1 MLACQRDLF
10 EIPEDVVYLNCAYMS
25 PFLRSVR
32 AMGEK
37 AVARKSQ
44 PWNIHARD
52 FFEEA
57 ETLRQ
62 LFAQLIGAD
71 ADGIALVPAASY
83 GISVAAANLPL
94 EKQQRIVLLEDQF
107 PSNVYQWQ
115 EVASRS
121 GAIVDTIER
130 PQDGDWTRA
139 VLQHIDDQTR
149 IVAIPNCHW
158 TDGSIVDL
166 QRVGVRTREVG
177 AALVVDA
184 TQSLGAY
191 PLNVTDVQADFL
203 VSAAY
208 KWLLGPYS
216 LGFLYVA
223 PQHRQGTPIEFPW
236 INREGS
242 EDFAQLVNY
251 RSTFQPGAR
260 RFDVGERSNFI
271 LLPMAIVALQQILQ
285 WGVLVIDITLR
296 ELTTQ
301 IEHEAMN
308 LGFQTVAAHH
318 RVGHMIGLRHPSGL
332 PVHLAEE
339 LTKKNVFVSIRGQ
352 SIRVSPYLYNTL
364 GDIDQLFRVLA
375 SIMLASN
382 GSGE

>member
-32 AMGEK
+32 EMGEK

-44 PWNIHARD
+44 PWNIHAND

-94 EKQQRIVLLEDQF
+94 EKQQRIVLLDDQF

-130 PQDGDWTRA
+130 PQDGDWTSA
-139 VLQHIDDQTR
+139 VLQHIDHQTR

-166 QRVGVRTREVG
+166 QQVGVRTREVG

-191 PLNVTDVQADFL
+191 PLNVTDVQPDFL

-216 LGFLYVA
+216 LGFLYAA

-285 WGVLVIDITLR
+285 WGVPVIDITLR
-296 ELTTQ
+296 ELTAQ
-301 IEHEAMN
+301 IEHEAVN
-308 LGFQTVAAHH
+308 LGLQTVAAHY

-364 GDIDQLFRVLA
+364 EDINQLFRVLA
-375 SIMLASN
+375 SLMPASSN
-382 GSGE
+382 SK

>member
-1 MLACQRDLF
+1 MLACQRNLF

-32 AMGEK
+32 EMGEK
-37 AVARKSQ
+37 AVGRKSQ
-44 PWNIHARD
+44 PWNIHAND

-83 GISVAAANLPL
+83 GVSVAAANLPL
-94 EKQQRIVLLEDQF
+94 EKQQRIILLDEQF

-115 EVASRS
+115 EMASRS

-130 PQDGDWTRA
+130 PQDGDWTSA
-139 VLQHIDDQTR
+139 VLQHIDDQTK

-166 QRVGVRTREVG
+166 QRVGVRTRAVG

-191 PLNVTDVQADFL
+191 PFNVTDVQPDFL

-223 PQHRQGTPIEFPW
+223 PQHRQGIPIEFPW

-285 WGVLVIDITLR
+285 WGVPMVDITLR
-296 ELTTQ
+296 ELTAQ
-301 IEHEAMN
+301 IEHEAMK
-308 LGFQTVAAHH
+308 LGFQTVATHH

-352 SIRVSPYLYNTL
+352 SIRISPYLYNTFE
-364 GDIDQLFRVLA
+364 DIDQLFRVLT
-375 SIMLASN
+375 SLIPTSSN
-382 GSGE
+382 SK

>member
-32 AMGEK
+32 ETGEK

-44 PWNIHARD
+44 PWNIHAYD

-57 ETLRQ
+57 ETLRH

-94 EKQQRIVLLEDQF
+94 EKQQRIVLLDDQF

-121 GAIVDTIER
+121 GAIVETIER

-166 QRVGVRTREVG
+166 QRVGVRTRAVG

-191 PLNVTDVQADFL
+191 PLNVTDVQPDFL

-223 PQHRQGTPIEFPW
+223 PRHRQGTPIEFPW

-285 WGVLVIDITLR
+285 WGVPMIDITLR

-308 LGFQTVAAHH
+308 LGLQTAAAHY

-364 GDIDQLFRVLA
+364 EDIDQLFRVLA
-375 SIMLASN
+375 SLMPTSN
-382 GSGE
+382 GRR